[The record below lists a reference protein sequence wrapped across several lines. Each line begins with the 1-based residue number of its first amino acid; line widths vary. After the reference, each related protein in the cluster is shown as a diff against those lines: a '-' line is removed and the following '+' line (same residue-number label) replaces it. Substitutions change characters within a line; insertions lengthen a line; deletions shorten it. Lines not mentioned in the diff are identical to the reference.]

1 MSLRSSIEHY
11 RTLRQ
16 APIWKLLA
24 SDNGPQAIAILQTL
38 LYDNERVLPASVFF
52 ERLRN
57 AYAEGLEE
65 TLSRDEARTLALRW
79 VSDGYLIC
87 RLPAGAQ
94 EETFELTAAGADAIR
109 LLSRFDSK
117 RLGPTES
124 RLEMLTHALARL
136 ATESDHNQQNRIELL
151 EAEKMR
157 IDQEIDA
164 IRTGRK
170 PAITPEAALQRIA
183 EILELYAELQGD
195 FRRVREEFER
205 LNRSL
210 RAEIMQSEDTRGVVL
225 DRFFEGYDV
234 IGESAAGQAF
244 EAFYRMLTD
253 NSAHGE
259 LEDSLER
266 IASRAFYRKLALA
279 DRKKLT
285 GLQEELLVRAN
296 ETHAVMRLLAV
307 SLKEFVRSQDFVK
320 ERHLAEL
327 IRETRKLAHEVS
339 KRAGVNDVVWEWDL
353 TSCDIDSLSRLWN
366 TVTGENV
373 SAADFLEHAGLL
385 RLPQFVLVK
394 NAAAWVGEGAAEE
407 VVKLPVQTLAKK
419 APESPVVLIIENE
432 QTALSLDFPDV
443 PIFLALGYGVTL
455 LANLPWMKEKGILYF
470 GDLDTHG
477 LAILAECRR
486 LFPQTQSV
494 LMDLPTFER
503 WRDFAVT
510 EPKGAALSPEYLT
523 PVERALA
530 DVLSEGHL
538 RLEQERIPLDTVR
551 GALLAALAGSV
562 GKKTID

>member
-52 ERLRN
+52 DRLRN
-57 AYAEGLEE
+57 AYAEGLQE

-79 VSDGYLIC
+79 VSDGYLVC
-87 RLPAGAQ
+87 RLPAGAE
-94 EETFELTAAGADAIR
+94 EETFELTSAGADAIR

-136 ATESDHNQQNRIELL
+136 ATESDPNQQNRIELL

-157 IDQEIDA
+157 IDQEIES
-164 IRTGRK
+164 IRAGRK
-170 PAITPEAALQRIA
+170 QAIAPEAALQRIA

-205 LNRSL
+205 LNRAL
-210 RAEIMQSEDTRGVVL
+210 RAEIMQSEDTRGAVL

-244 EAFYRMLTD
+244 TAFYRLLTD
-253 NSAHGE
+253 NTAHGE
-259 LEDSLER
+259 LEDSLAL

-279 DRKKLT
+279 DRRKLT
-285 GLQEELLVRAN
+285 GLQEELLARAN
-296 ETHAVMRLLAV
+296 ETHAVMRLLAM

-339 KRAGVNDVVWEWDL
+339 KEAGVNDTVWEWDL
-353 TSCDIDSLSRLWN
+353 TSSEIDSVARLELEDPKETRMEADFGAGERPNVDALELMERIWQADIDYPMLIRAAETALTDAPSASVGEVFRHLEKRQGLGSVIGLLSLAVRYGHAGTPGWEAAQTESLRL
-366 TVTGENV
+366 T
-373 SAADFLEHAGLL
+373 SDAADQDYA
-385 RLPQFVLVK
+385 V
-394 NAAAWVGEGAAEE
+394 
-407 VVKLPVQTLAKK
+407 
-419 APESPVVLIIENE
+419 
-432 QTALSLDFPDV
+432 
-443 PIFLALGYGVTL
+443 VTL
-455 LANLPWMKEKGILYF
+455 PDALEETLEWE
-470 GDLDTHG
+470 D
-477 LAILAECRR
+477 RR
-486 LFPQTQSV
+486 
-494 LMDLPTFER
+494 
-503 WRDFAVT
+503 
-510 EPKGAALSPEYLT
+510 GT
-523 PVERALA
+523 PR
-530 DVLSEGHL
+530 
-538 RLEQERIPLDTVR
+538 R
-551 GALLAALAGSV
+551 GSV
-562 GKKTID
+562 PLYYFDAESLKKIRRSRRWG

>member
-136 ATESDHNQQNRIELL
+136 AAESDPNQQNRIELL

-170 PAITPEAALQRIA
+170 QAITPEAALQRIA
-183 EILELYAELQGD
+183 EIMELYAELQGD

-210 RAEIMQSEDTRGVVL
+210 RAEIMQSEDTRGVVPTPFKKPFSVFWT
-225 DRFFEGYDV
+225 RV
-234 IGESAAGQAF
+234 TSRRKPVSSALCTRYSAGA
-244 EAFYRMLTD
+244 
-253 NSAHGE
+253 
-259 LEDSLER
+259 
-266 IASRAFYRKLALA
+266 
-279 DRKKLT
+279 
-285 GLQEELLVRAN
+285 
-296 ETHAVMRLLAV
+296 
-307 SLKEFVRSQDFVK
+307 
-320 ERHLAEL
+320 
-327 IRETRKLAHEVS
+327 TRKS
-339 KRAGVNDVVWEWDL
+339 
-353 TSCDIDSLSRLWN
+353 
-366 TVTGENV
+366 
-373 SAADFLEHAGLL
+373 
-385 RLPQFVLVK
+385 
-394 NAAAWVGEGAAEE
+394 
-407 VVKLPVQTLAKK
+407 
-419 APESPVVLIIENE
+419 
-432 QTALSLDFPDV
+432 
-443 PIFLALGYGVTL
+443 
-455 LANLPWMKEKGILYF
+455 
-470 GDLDTHG
+470 
-477 LAILAECRR
+477 
-486 LFPQTQSV
+486 
-494 LMDLPTFER
+494 
-503 WRDFAVT
+503 
-510 EPKGAALSPEYLT
+510 
-523 PVERALA
+523 
-530 DVLSEGHL
+530 
-538 RLEQERIPLDTVR
+538 
-551 GALLAALAGSV
+551 
-562 GKKTID
+562 

>member
-109 LLSRFDSK
+109 LLSHFDSK

-136 ATESDHNQQNRIELL
+136 ATESDPNQQNRIELL

-170 PAITPEAALQRIA
+170 QAITPEAALQRIA

-353 TSCDIDSLSRLWN
+353 TSCDIDSLSRLELDDPEE
-366 TVTGENV
+366 TRME
-373 SAADFLEHAGLL
+373 ADFGAGERPSVDALELMERIWQADIDYPMLIRAVETALTDAQTASVGEVFRHLERRQGLGSVIGLLSLAVRYGHAGTPGWEAAQTESL
-385 RLPQFVLVK
+385 RL
-394 NAAAWVGEGAAEE
+394 ASDAEE
-407 VVKLPVQTLAKK
+407 
-419 APESPVVLIIENE
+419 E
-432 QTALSLDFPDV
+432 
-443 PIFLALGYGVTL
+443 GYAIVTL
-455 LANLPWMKEKGILYF
+455 PEALEETLEWE
-470 GDLDTHG
+470 D
-477 LAILAECRR
+477 RR
-486 LFPQTQSV
+486 
-494 LMDLPTFER
+494 
-503 WRDFAVT
+503 
-510 EPKGAALSPEYLT
+510 GT
-523 PVERALA
+523 PR
-530 DVLSEGHL
+530 
-538 RLEQERIPLDTVR
+538 R
-551 GALLAALAGSV
+551 GSV
-562 GKKTID
+562 PLYYFDDESLKKIRRSRRWG